1 MLQLGLMW
9 VLLSE
14 MMWARPFEGMPHAAI
29 SWRAA
34 VGAAVGAVVN
44 AAVGPDVGS
53 AVGADVG
60 EAVRGDAP
68 CCNLVVCCCW
78 CCCGCWLLSGLVW
91 VLLSELV
98 WAMRFEGM
106 PPAAISWLAG
116 VIGADVCAAVGADG
130 VSASGCVWL
139 GIAAVVCAAVGADVG
154 ADVGAVVRAAVEDY
168 VGGY

>member
-1 MLQLGLMW
+1 M
-9 VLLSE
+9 
-14 MMWARPFEGMPHAAI
+14 REGD
-29 SWRAA
+29 
-34 VGAAVGAVVN
+34 VGAGDGDVGASN
-44 AAVGPDVGS
+44 SGDGVGDVG
-53 AVGADVG
+53 AHGG
-60 EAVRGDAP
+60 
-68 CCNLVVCCCW
+68 CNLVVCCCG

-91 VLLSELV
+91 VLLSEPV

-168 VGGY
+168 VSGY